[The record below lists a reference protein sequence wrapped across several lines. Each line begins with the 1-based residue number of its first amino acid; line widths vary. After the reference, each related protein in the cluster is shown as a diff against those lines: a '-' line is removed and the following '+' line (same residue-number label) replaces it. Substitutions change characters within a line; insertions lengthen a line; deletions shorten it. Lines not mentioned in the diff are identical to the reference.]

1 MVKEIVFL
9 GHIVSSA
16 GLKLDLSKVEAIS
29 KMNTS
34 TNKDDIDHL
43 RGWPLS
49 NKIVQIV
56 LVPVNLTKFS
66 LYSDVNK
73 IQGHSLLIIIS
84 DLAIF

>member
-1 MVKEIVFL
+1 MQRCHDVGIVLKEKCRFVVKEIVFL

-43 RGWPLS
+43 RGMVAFI
-49 NKIVQIV
+49 K
-56 LVPVNLTKFS
+56 
-66 LYSDVNK
+66 
-73 IQGHSLLIIIS
+73 
-84 DLAIF
+84 

>member
-1 MVKEIVFL
+1 MFL

-43 RGWPLS
+43 RGMVAFIKENRTNRLS
-49 NKIVQIV
+49 PCKSDQVQ
-56 LVPVNLTKFS
+56 
-66 LYSDVNK
+66 
-73 IQGHSLLIIIS
+73 LILRREQNS
-84 DLAIF
+84 RTFPFNHHF

>member
-43 RGWPLS
+43 RGMVAFI
-49 NKIVQIV
+49 K
-56 LVPVNLTKFS
+56 
-66 LYSDVNK
+66 
-73 IQGHSLLIIIS
+73 
-84 DLAIF
+84 